1 MANIKFSQ
9 ESHYITKDNV
19 APADLDESS
28 LRSFL
33 RASVE
38 IYERVER
45 LIRTHSDYRGN
56 KALLLLKKHAEFC
69 RQAISNNLPH
79 LKGIALFYGAEEAES
94 MLRYLTSS
102 LREQINKCPE
112 AFKPC
117 SLQCVQNI
125 EEAVTEQCKCLL
137 EQAGTPV
144 AR

>member
-45 LIRTHSDYRGN
+45 LIRTHSD
-56 KALLLLKKHAEFC
+56 
-69 RQAISNNLPH
+69 
-79 LKGIALFYGAEEAES
+79 LFYGAEEAES

-144 AR
+144 TR